1 MVRKNNAGFTKF
13 ADVIIL
19 ETPTP
24 LVSSNVS
31 IRQPPPPLKSADVL
45 YGWSHIVN
53 ATPILLF
60 LDLGHDG
67 DGNGTLVQCAWMTI
81 AFHILPYF
89 FPSQHTTLVLHHA
102 PMHIKYV

>member
-45 YGWSHIVN
+45 YGWSLSHKKVEISILVDP
-53 ATPILLF
+53 ARKPILR
-60 LDLGHDG
+60 D
-67 DGNGTLVQCAWMTI
+67 
-81 AFHILPYF
+81 
-89 FPSQHTTLVLHHA
+89 TTLILIFFAYFDKKARHNLHLHLL
-102 PMHIKYV
+102 